1 MSAVWAALTILA
13 LACYSIGLW
22 MTLRRIERMIERW
35 EKKQDGTASAERK
48 LSVMLDGKVARLLE
62 KLK

>member
-1 MSAVWAALTILA
+1 MSAVWAVLAIVA
-13 LACYSIGLW
+13 LASFSIGLW
-22 MTLRRIERMIERW
+22 MHTRRIEQMIERW
-35 EKKQDGTASAERK
+35 EHKQDGTASAERK

>member
-35 EKKQDGTASAERK
+35 EQKQDGTASAERK

>member
-1 MSAVWAALTILA
+1 MSNIWLA
-13 LACYSIGLW
+13 LVVVGLASLGLGLW
-22 MTLRRIERMIERW
+22 LQMRRIEQMIERW
-35 EKKQDGTASAERK
+35 EHKQDGTASAERK